1 MGYSYCNRN
10 GRLRC
15 NDLAKRE
22 ESMQR
27 DLAPDVLRG
36 FALLGILVVNIQF
49 MGLNSDQGARG
60 EWTQGFA
67 NGSATFLIAALFAGK
82 FYLLFSF
89 LFGYSSNY
97 VIRND
102 RSNRARWIKRC
113 LVLIAFGALHF
124 TFLWHGDIIFVY
136 GLFGL
141 LLTFFF
147 FRADRTL
154 KIWSRIVFF
163 LSTFFIVLIGA
174 LALTA
179 EYLLNEDLGSS
190 TVVSL
195 DEILRSGTFLES
207 IPARL
212 EVWVLGI
219 ATGIFLQGG
228 LAFAAFLLGVRL
240 ARANFLSSP
249 IDKAANERLIKKGL
263 ILGLPIQIIAAA
275 ILLQNEQSAE
285 PSESVY
291 LISLF
296 VSFVTAPLL
305 SMFYVGLIRKLVEE
319 RPNLV
324 SWLKPAGKMSLT
336 IYISQSVITSLIF
349 GPWGLGLFQDLQTWQ
364 VFVLAF
370 AIWLFLSYLAGQWLK
385 RFNQGPLEK
394 LVGSI
399 TRNRKGND

>member
-1 MGYSYCNRN
+1 
-10 GRLRC
+10 
-15 NDLAKRE
+15 
-22 ESMQR
+22 MQR

-124 TFLWHGDIIFVY
+124 TFLWHGDIIFLY

-141 LLTFFF
+141 LLTFFL
-147 FRADRTL
+147 FRADKTL
-154 KIWSRIVFF
+154 KIWSRIVFSI
-163 LSTFFIVLIGA
+163 STFFMLLIGA
-174 LALTA
+174 LALMA
-179 EYLLNEDLGSS
+179 EYLLDEDLGTS

-195 DEILRSGTFLES
+195 DEILMSGTFLES

-249 IDKAANERLIKKGL
+249 MDKAANERLIKKGL

-305 SMFYVGLIRKLVEE
+305 SMFYVGFIRKLVEE

-349 GPWGLGLFQDLQTWQ
+349 SPWGLGLFQDLQTWQ
-364 VFVLAF
+364 VFILAF
-370 AIWLFLSYLAGQWLK
+370 GIWLLLSYFAGLWLRK
-385 RFNQGPLEK
+385 FNQGPLEK
-394 LVGSI
+394 LVSSL
-399 TRNRKGND
+399 TRNR

>member
-1 MGYSYCNRN
+1 
-10 GRLRC
+10 
-15 NDLAKRE
+15 
-22 ESMQR
+22 MQR

-49 MGLNSDQGARG
+49 MGLSSDQGARG

-174 LALTA
+174 LALMA
-179 EYLLNEDLGSS
+179 EYLLDEDLGTS

-249 IDKAANERLIKKGL
+249 MDKAANERLIKKGL

-305 SMFYVGLIRKLVEE
+305 SMFYVGFIRKLVEE

-349 GPWGLGLFQDLQTWQ
+349 SPWGFGLFQDLQTWQ

-370 AIWLFLSYLAGQWLK
+370 AIWLLLSYLAAQWLK
-385 RFNQGPLEK
+385 KFNQGPLES
-394 LVGSI
+394 LMSSM
-399 TRNRKGND
+399 TRSR

>member
-10 GRLRC
+10 GRLRF

-27 DLAPDVLRG
+27 DVAPDVLRG

-97 VIRND
+97 VIKND

-163 LSTFFIVLIGA
+163 VSTFFIVLIGA
-174 LALTA
+174 LAFMA
-179 EYLLNEDLGSS
+179 EYLLEEDLGSI
-190 TVVSL
+190 TVSSL
-195 DEILRSGTFLES
+195 DEILRSGSFLES

-249 IDKAANERLIKKGL
+249 MDKAANERLIKKGL

-305 SMFYVGLIRKLVEE
+305 SMFYVGFIRKLVEE

-364 VFVLAF
+364 VLVLAF
-370 AIWLFLSYLAGQWLK
+370 GIWLLLSCLAAQWLK
-385 RFNQGPLEK
+385 RFNQGPLEN
-394 LVGSI
+394 LVSSL
-399 TRNRKGND
+399 TRNR

>member
-1 MGYSYCNRN
+1 
-10 GRLRC
+10 
-15 NDLAKRE
+15 
-22 ESMQR
+22 MQR
-27 DLAPDVLRG
+27 DIAPDVLRG

-102 RSNRARWIKRC
+102 KSNRARWIKRC
-113 LVLIAFGALHF
+113 LVLIGFGALHF
-124 TFLWHGDIIFVY
+124 TFLWHGDIIFLY

-154 KIWSRIVFF
+154 KIWSRIVFSV
-163 LSTFFIVLIGA
+163 STFFIVLIGA
-174 LALTA
+174 LALMA
-179 EYLLNEDLGSS
+179 EYLLDEDLGSI
-190 TVVSL
+190 TVSSL
-195 DEILRSGTFLES
+195 DEILRSGSFLES

-249 IDKAANERLIKKGL
+249 IDKAANKRLIKRGL
-263 ILGLPIQIIAAA
+263 IFGLPIQIIAAV

-324 SWLKPAGKMSLT
+324 LWMKPAGKMSLT

-349 GPWGLGLFQDLQTWQ
+349 SPWGFGLFQDLQTWQ

-370 AIWLFLSYLAGQWLK
+370 AIWLLLSYLAAQWLK
-385 RFNQGPLEK
+385 KFNQGPLES
-394 LVGSI
+394 LMSSM
-399 TRNRKGND
+399 TRSR